1 MGTFNACLR
10 FDQQAVGS
18 SRFKAMQM
26 LYKIIV
32 CAAICVES
40 DGPLGFDVV
49 KFLLYV
55 HIKVSC
61 YYVKGLHATL
71 EL

>member
-1 MGTFNACLR
+1 
-10 FDQQAVGS
+10 
-18 SRFKAMQM
+18 MQM
-26 LYKIIV
+26 LYKIV